1 MKKKFWIMAMLAAAL
16 MMLLGAAAL
25 ACPNPDQE
33 CDGSFYN
40 GHYADGEKHIL
51 QCKKCGYVFYE
62 SHYGGTATCTQRR
75 VCGFCKKE
83 YGDLAPHSFTTTAS
97 SELASAA
104 TCTEAAKYY
113 VQCDNCD
120 AVSDTETVAVG
131 DPMEH
136 DCAWQSNGDGTH
148 TRACQREG
156 CGYTEGDPQPCSG
169 GTATCTQRAVCA
181 VCNGEYGDLA
191 AHKYANSYKSAG
203 DGTYYRACQN
213 ADCTARD
220 GGYRLY
226 RIIHSGGDGGGLWF
240 AQKYS
245 KEDTCTLSIVSNVP
259 AYAGHTFLYW
269 QDDAGNRY
277 TSGDSITLT
286 SASTDIWVRAV
297 YEKIETEC
305 DKYGHL
311 FTYTPYFQQHK
322 ATCDRC
328 GYETTESHVLNAEQT
343 QCTKCGAY
351 RYRLVFISGFG
362 NPQWGNTEYS
372 AKESCDLSI
381 TTSVPTC
388 SGGTFDHWTDGS
400 AQYRKGDEY
409 TLTVGNQTATLYAVF
424 SHEGACSGDDS
435 ANCTEYGTCQ
445 YCRKPY
451 LDPDNHSFTSKP
463 SGELASAAT
472 CTEAARYYVQCDRCG
487 AVSETEAVPVGDPMG
502 HDYSGAPATCTT
514 DQVCA
519 REGCGAVLDS
529 AKGHD
534 YSGAPA
540 TCTTD
545 QVCARDGCGAVLDSA
560 KGHDY
565 SGAPATCTEPQVCA
579 REGCGAVL
587 DEAKGHDYSGAPA
600 TCTTDQVCARE
611 GCGAVLD
618 SAKGHVE
625 VIDAAVAPTCTAT
638 GLTEGKHCE
647 VCGDVLVAQQV
658 VPMTGHDYQAVV
670 TAPTCTEGGYTTYT
684 CANCKASYT
693 ANETSPRGHWFGVW
707 TSNGNDTHS
716 ALCRRDVCGHT
727 GTTACEWFDWKLFMR
742 DVENV
747 PAYAFT
753 FCPVCG
759 EVSDSVHLLLVEMVK
774 AEALTEELPGGEIVL
789 RMGELANGEA
799 VMSVGFEYSGKLT
812 QPTGEVKVTIPAAL
826 LEGYTLA
833 LLDAD
838 GAESDLPFTVED
850 EELSFTLDFTPVED
864 EEPVPIRLIRLI
876 PIAE

>member
-1 MKKKFWIMAMLAAAL
+1 MKKLVLAIL
-16 MMLLGAAAL
+16 TGMLLLMLYGTAM
-25 ACPNPDQE
+25 ACPNPDGSCSMNSYHCIKAE
-33 CDGSFYN
+33 EDGHWLRCRF
-40 GHYADGEKHIL
+40 
-51 QCKKCGYVFYE
+51 CGYEFKE
-62 SHYGGTATCTQRR
+62 NHWGGTATCQKRAE
-75 VCGFCKKE
+75 CFWDAMA
-83 YGDLAPHSFTTTAS
+83 YGELGPHSFTTKAS
-97 SELASAA
+97 SQLASAA

-113 VQCDNCD
+113 AQCDNCD
-120 AVSDTETVAVG
+120 AVSDTVTVPVG
-131 DPMEH
+131 DP
-136 DCAWQSNGDGTH
+136 AG
-148 TRACQREG
+148 
-156 CGYTEGDPQPCSG
+156 
-169 GTATCTQRAVCA
+169 
-181 VCNGEYGDLA
+181 
-191 AHKYANSYKSAG
+191 HKYANSYKSAG

-213 ADCTARD
+213 AGCTARD

-226 RIIHSGGDGGGLWF
+226 RIIHSGGDGGGLWS

-245 KEDTCTLSIVSNVP
+245 KEDTCTLSILSNVP

-351 RYRLVFISGFG
+351 RYKLTFISGFG
-362 NPQWGNTEYS
+362 NPQWGSTEYS
-372 AKESCDLSI
+372 AKESCDISI

-400 AQYRKGDEY
+400 GQYRAGDEY
-409 TLTVGNQTATLYAVF
+409 TLTAGNPTATLYAVF

-463 SGELASAAT
+463 SDELASAAT
-472 CTEAARYYVQCDRCG
+472 CTEAAKYYVQCDRCG
-487 AVSETEAVPVGDPMG
+487 AVSETETVSVGDPMG

-545 QVCARDGCGAVLDSA
+545 QVCACEGCGAVLDS
-560 KGHDY
+560 
-565 SGAPATCTEPQVCA
+565 
-579 REGCGAVL
+579 
-587 DEAKGHDYSGAPA
+587 AKGHDYSGAPA

-618 SAKGHVE
+618 EAKGHDYSGVPATCTKPQVCTREGCGAVLDEAKGHVE
-625 VIDAAVAPTCTAT
+625 VVDAAVAPTCTAT
-638 GLTEGKHCE
+638 GLTEGKHCK
-647 VCGDVLVAQQV
+647 VCGDILVAQQV
-658 VPMTGHDYQAVV
+658 VPMTEHDYQAVV
-670 TAPTCTEGGYTTYT
+670 TTPTCTEGGYTTYT

-727 GTTACEWFDWKLFMR
+727 GTTACEWFDWQLFMR

-759 EVSDSVHLLLVEMVK
+759 EISDGAHLLLTEMVK
-774 AEALTEELPGGEIVL
+774 AEALTGKLPDGEIVL
-789 RMGELANGEA
+789 RIGKLANGEA

-812 QPTGEVKVTIPAAL
+812 QPSGEVKVTIPAAL